1 MSKEIRVKIP
11 EREDFDEALVNLMKF
26 FLDTETKAKIY
37 LYLRK
42 KDRSTSQQIAKGANL
57 YPSSVR
63 EALAEMTKSGI
74 VTREKLEIEGAGK
87 NPYVYEAISPKKLA
101 KLKVNG
107 MEQRLND
114 LFNLDKHL
122 HEGGRELS
130 HPRIPFKIRI
140 ERARKNHGE
149 ETGKGEAEE
158 K

>member
-1 MSKEIRVKIP
+1 MTKEIRVKIP
-11 EREDFDEALVNLMKF
+11 DREDFDEALVNLMKF

-42 KDRSTSQQIAKGANL
+42 KGKSTSRQIARGANL

-63 EALAEMTKSGI
+63 EALTEMTKGGV
-74 VTREKLEIEGAGK
+74 VTREKLEIKGAGK
-87 NPYVYEAISPKKLA
+87 NPYVYEAIPPKELA
-101 KLKVNG
+101 KLKVKG

-122 HEGGRELS
+122 HEGEREFK

-140 ERARKNHGE
+140 EKVKKEKKE
-149 ETGKGEAEE
+149 E
-158 K
+158 

>member
-1 MSKEIRVKIP
+1 MTKEIRVKIP
-11 EREDFDEALVNLMKF
+11 EREDFDEALVSLMKF

-42 KDRSTSQQIAKGANL
+42 KGRSTSQQIAKGANL

-63 EALAEMTKSGI
+63 EALADMTKSGV

-87 NPYVYEAISPKKLA
+87 NPYVYEAISPKELA

-107 MEQRLND
+107 IEKRLND

-122 HEGGRELS
+122 REGERELS
-130 HPRIPFKIRI
+130 HPRIPFKIKI
-140 ERARKNHGE
+140 ERARK
-149 ETGKGEAEE
+149 KEE